1 MRRRSRAPSG
11 REITLSDVL
20 RFCYDFSETDIQILL
35 RLLKGNEYDVDTLA
49 AEMSLS
55 KATVNRSL
63 NKLVELGFASRR
75 RAKKQSVG
83 RPRSKYYISDKKEVL
98 ERLRRDVEACTEAMR
113 RELYAA
119 LAEIEEHLSRTER
132 VSSNMPGERGK
143 LKIHVPNPYRG

>member
-1 MRRRSRAPSG
+1 VRRRSRAPSG

-35 RLLKGNEYDVDTLA
+35 RLLKGDEYDVDTLA
-49 AEMSLS
+49 SEMNLS

-83 RPRSKYYISDKKEVL
+83 RPRSKYYISDKYEVI
-98 ERLRRDVEACTEAMR
+98 ERLKREVRACTEAMLT
-113 RELYAA
+113 ELYAA
-119 LAEIEEHLSRTER
+119 LSEIEEHLSRTG
-132 VSSNMPGERGK
+132 VATSSIRGEHGK
-143 LKIHVPNPYRG
+143 VKIELRPPYGG